1 MEQHD
6 CELAADLGWR
16 FCPYCGREVELIEPL
31 SSEEQTW
38 IEQRKELVLTRD
50 DGPDSPGFKCLAL
63 FEDAED
69 GSRRAIRDVRLI
81 RQLEES

>member
-6 CELAADLGWR
+6 CELAADLDWR

-31 SSEEQTW
+31 SSEEQAW
-38 IEQRKELVLTRD
+38 IEQRKELVLTQD
-50 DGPDSPGFKCLAL
+50 DGPGIKCLTL